1 MPYGNTLPS
10 CRLIRLTS
18 PNLNYLIGFGVI
30 VFNMAVYFFVY
41 PQVPHSALLVI
52 CNVSGSAAQ
61 YTLVAQRRE
70 GQLYPLPPLGYP
82 SLFWPISSPSS
93 SSGLSHLP
101 SLAYLPSAI
110 SSPSSEPSPFLSHVL
125 H

>member
-61 YTLVAQRRE
+61 YTSVAQRR
-70 GQLYPLPPLGYP
+70 
-82 SLFWPISSPSS
+82 
-93 SSGLSHLP
+93 
-101 SLAYLPSAI
+101 AD
-110 SSPSSEPSPFLSHVL
+110 
-125 H
+125 